1 MFTPDKCVHRRMNL
15 QLSKASSCGLN
26 YLDALQKGIVRLML
40 SHLALDFLPTA
51 CDSDEIIL

>member
-1 MFTPDKCVHRRMNL
+1 MNL
-15 QLSKASSCGLN
+15 QLSKASSRGLN

-40 SHLALDFLPTA
+40 SHPALDFLPTA